1 METLFIILR
10 NIHIVAGALALLSGP
25 FAMFN
30 QNGGTL
36 HRRSGNIYFYSM
48 MVIVVSS
55 IYMAFYKE
63 NWFLLMIAA
72 FTFYLISTGVRA
84 LKLKKLHLGQRP
96 EKIDW
101 AILLI
106 SLISGLCLFI
116 WGLWI
121 VGIAK
126 NSFGFAAIVFGSI
139 MLRGIYRN
147 FKSFRVP
154 PTEKNHW
161 LLMHIGNMMGAYIAT
176 LTAFLVQ
183 NIHTNPAVIV
193 WIAPAAIFLP
203 MLYYTLG
210 KFRKKSAKGQPLGLK
225 ITE

>member
-1 METLFIILR
+1 MEQLFIILR
-10 NIHIVAGALALLSGP
+10 TIHIVAGSLALLTGP
-25 FAMFN
+25 VAMLN

-36 HRRSGNIYFYSM
+36 HRRAGNVYFYSM

-55 IYMAFYKE
+55 IYMSFYKE

-84 LKLKKLHLGQRP
+84 LKLKKLHLGQKP

-101 AILLI
+101 AILII

-116 WGLWI
+116 WGLVI
-121 VGIAK
+121 VFVYKNTFGIT
-126 NSFGFAAIVFGSI
+126 AIVFGAI

-147 FKSFRVP
+147 YKSFIVP
-154 PTEKNHW
+154 PKEKNHW
-161 LLMHIGNMMGAYIAT
+161 LLMHIGNMIGAYIAT

-183 NIHTNPAVIV
+183 NIHTNPAF
-193 WIAPAAIFLP
+193 IAWLIPTAIFLP
-203 MLYYTLG
+203 ILSFTIN
-210 KFRKKSAKGQPLGLK
+210 KFKKKSEKGQPLGLK